1 MRRLGLAALQI
12 DAEASGNFDLVEKE
26 IRSVVKRFPW
36 LRLVAVGELI
46 VHGPSTE
53 KAEPAGG
60 PTEKRFQALARDLD
74 IWLVPGSM
82 YEARGGQVYNMAPVI
97 APDGTIVSRYDKM
110 FPFRP
115 YEASVASGSGYCVF
129 DIPGI
134 GRIGLV
140 ICYDIW
146 FPEVIRT
153 LSAMGA
159 EVILAPT
166 LTNTIDRDV
175 EIAIARANAATSQV
189 YMVAVN
195 GTGKLGNGRSV
206 VFGPGGELI
215 YEAGTGRDV
224 IALELDLDQVAQVR
238 ERGWHGLGQVMKSF
252 RDSSVSFPL
261 HASTAQRQE
270 ALSGL
275 GELAVPERESPAS
288 QSIPHSSKPTDDRP
302 QANGRSGRD

>member
-1 MRRLGLAALQI
+1 MGRLGLAALQI
-12 DAEASGNFDLVEKE
+12 DADASDNFDLVEKE
-26 IRSVVKRFPW
+26 IRAVIKRFPW
-36 LRLVAVGELI
+36 VQLVTFGELI
-46 VHGPSTE
+46 VHGPSVK

-60 PTEKRFQALARDLD
+60 PAELRFQSLARELD
-74 IWLVPGSM
+74 IWLVPGSI
-82 YEARGGQVYNMAPVI
+82 YEARDGKVFNMTPVI
-97 APDGTIVSRYDKM
+97 APDGAIVSRYDKM

-115 YEASVASGSGYCVF
+115 YEASVACGSAYRVV
-129 DIPGI
+129 DIPGV
-134 GRIGLV
+134 GRIGIV

-175 EIAIARANAATSQV
+175 EISIARANAAISQS
-189 YMVAVN
+189 YIVAVN
-195 GTGKLGNGRSV
+195 GAGKLGNGRSV

-224 IALELDLDQVAQVR
+224 IALELDLGQVRQVR

-252 RDSSVSFPL
+252 RDSTVAFPF
-261 HASTAQRQE
+261 HASVAERQD

-275 GELAVPERESPAS
+275 GPLAVPGRASSAAQGAPSPS
-288 QSIPHSSKPTDDRP
+288 RTNDIRP
-302 QANGRSGRD
+302 QANRRGGQD